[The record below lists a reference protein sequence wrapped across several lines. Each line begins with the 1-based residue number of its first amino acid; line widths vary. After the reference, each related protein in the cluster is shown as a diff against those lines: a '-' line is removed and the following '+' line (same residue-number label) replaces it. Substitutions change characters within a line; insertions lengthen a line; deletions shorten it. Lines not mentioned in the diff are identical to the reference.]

1 MFPQVPLST
10 ISLDLTNT
18 KSISQTVDNILSGA
32 IFVSTETN
40 TQSILP
46 STQTLENL
54 NQLSIDSHLRHDT
67 HEEHFE
73 SDIPSLTGE
82 NEEKEVLSNFRN
94 NEREGD
100 GLRHRVKS
108 GGEGMTV
115 IQSGE
120 VVGETSHNDHSFAN
134 IHTQSGVSYTS
145 NKSSVIQSSEET
157 TLTPENDVSPVAQ
170 QTNPGGD
177 LDLLPTFEE
186 RKQILLNKA
195 RT

>member
-32 IFVSTETN
+32 ILVSTETN

-54 NQLSIDSHLRHDT
+54 NQLSIDGHLRHDT

-73 SDIPSLTGE
+73 NDIPSLTGE
-82 NEEKEVLSNFRN
+82 NEEREVLANFRN

-108 GGEGMTV
+108 EGGGMTV
-115 IQSGE
+115 TQSGE
-120 VVGETSHNDHSFAN
+120 VVGETSHNDHSFSN